1 MINKYNLDTKF
12 MNTIKTFIFS
22 LIFILFFN
30 NLSNAC
36 NFLLINIGGN
46 KSEIEDY
53 FGPIDN
59 LDEMTVDLVD
69 PGNTDKI
76 SNDSNETRLRE
87 TETVSAPIDDFC
99 PNSNLGNADIH
110 AFIVED
116 KIAGISIEIL
126 NGTNN
131 AESKKRL
138 LYNYVTSNY
147 GSIEGGDNPNWEGS
161 KKWSIGDKEVI
172 YSKVYL
178 AENYLVED
186 LQITNL
192 EYMSYLIDN
201 EPYGDEDEDE
211 DDE

>member
-1 MINKYNLDTKF
+1 

-22 LIFILFFN
+22 LIFALFLN

-46 KSEIEDY
+46 KSEIENY
-53 FGPIDN
+53 FGPIDD
-59 LDEMTVDLVD
+59 LDGMTVDPVD
-69 PGNTDKI
+69 PENADKA
-76 SNDSNETRLRE
+76 SNDANEMQT
-87 TETVSAPIDDFC
+87 TEGLIVSAPIDDFC
-99 PNSNLGNADIH
+99 PNSNLGNATIH
-110 AFIVED
+110 AFIFED

-131 AESKKRL
+131 EESKKRL

-161 KKWSIGDKEVI
+161 KYWSIAGREI
-172 YSKVYL
+172 FYSKIYL
-178 AENYLVED
+178 TENYLVED

-192 EYMSYLIDN
+192 EYMSYLLDN
-201 EPYGDEDEDE
+201 EPFGVEENDE
-211 DDE
+211 

>member
-1 MINKYNLDTKF
+1 

-59 LDEMTVDLVD
+59 LDAMTVDLVD

-76 SNDSNETRLRE
+76 SNDADETRLRE
-87 TETVSAPIDDFC
+87 TVTVSAPIDDFC
-99 PNSNLGNADIH
+99 PNSNLGIADIH

-161 KKWSIGDKEVI
+161 KKWSIGDKEVF

-201 EPYGDEDEDE
+201 EPYGDEDED
-211 DDE
+211 DE

>member
-1 MINKYNLDTKF
+1 

-59 LDEMTVDLVD
+59 LDAMTVDLVD

-76 SNDSNETRLRE
+76 SNDADETRLRE

-131 AESKKRL
+131 EESKKRL

-161 KKWSIGDKEVI
+161 KKWSVGGKEVI

-201 EPYGDEDEDE
+201 EPYGDEDED
-211 DDE
+211 DE

>member
-1 MINKYNLDTKF
+1 

-22 LIFILFFN
+22 FIFILFFN

-59 LDEMTVDLVD
+59 LDAMTVDLVD

-76 SNDSNETRLRE
+76 SNDADETRLRE

-201 EPYGDEDEDE
+201 EPYGDEDED
-211 DDE
+211 DE

>member
-1 MINKYNLDTKF
+1 MSS
-12 MNTIKTFIFS
+12 IKTFIFA
-22 LIFILFFN
+22 LIFLLFLN
-30 NLSNAC
+30 NLSTAC
-36 NFLLINIGGN
+36 DFLGVNIGGN
-46 KSEIEDY
+46 KSEIEEY
-53 FGPIDN
+53 FGAIDN
-59 LDEMTVDLVD
+59 LDAMTEDPVD

-76 SNDSNETRLRE
+76 SNDADETRLRE

-131 AESKKRL
+131 EESKKRL

-161 KKWSIGDKEVI
+161 KKWSVGGKEVI